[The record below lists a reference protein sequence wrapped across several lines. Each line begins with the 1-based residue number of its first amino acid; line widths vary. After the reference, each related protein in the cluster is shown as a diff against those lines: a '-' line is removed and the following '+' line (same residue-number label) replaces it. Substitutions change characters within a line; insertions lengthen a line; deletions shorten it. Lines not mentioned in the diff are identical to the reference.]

1 MEKVGEWNDRSLSNL
16 LGEEKFELSAMIKKT
31 TATAAKTKINH
42 LVVRVAEKQTF
53 EGKVDAP
60 HLAVSNPIVM
70 SLHPAASCERDCQQI

>member
-1 MEKVGEWNDRSLSNL
+1 MERVGEWNDRSLSNL

-53 EGKVDAP
+53 GRQGGCSPFSCVEPDCHV
-60 HLAVSNPIVM
+60 
-70 SLHPAASCERDCQQI
+70 PASGRQL